1 MQTITNEGLKV
12 LKITKPSGVEQYVPL
27 NPTNKNHHEQKKRYC
42 SREKQAKY
50 LIEEVLLSWQD
61 AAELGFSEAI
71 NKLNPPK
78 KTEAQQT
85 NDTLAALLKQN
96 AELIAALTGAKKSK
110 GGQDA

>member
-1 MQTITNEGLKV
+1 MTTNNQGFKA
-12 LKITKPSGVEQYVPL
+12 LKITKPNGVEQYIPN

-50 LIEEVLLSWQD
+50 LIEDVELTLQE

-71 NKLNPPK
+71 MKLNPSK
-78 KTEAQQT
+78 KSEAQQT
-85 NDTLAALLKQN
+85 NETLAALLKQN
-96 AELIAALTGAKKSK
+96 AELIAALTGMKGKK